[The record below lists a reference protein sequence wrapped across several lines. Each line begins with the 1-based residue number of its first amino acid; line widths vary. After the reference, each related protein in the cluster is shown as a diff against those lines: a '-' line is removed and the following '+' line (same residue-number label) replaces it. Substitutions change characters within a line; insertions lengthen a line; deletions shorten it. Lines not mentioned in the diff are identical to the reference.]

1 MREINLNG
9 YIDDEVWF
17 GDEITPDSLHE
28 MLYGTGTDQRQST
41 FDSEDVHI
49 RLNSYGGSCNAAV
62 RMHDD
67 LVAYPGRVNITIS
80 GTAASAAT
88 VLAMAADLL
97 EMTPGSLFMIH
108 DPIVAAIGN
117 EADLTDAIK
126 LLRACKDSIINVY
139 EKRTMAGRDQIA
151 EMMRDTTWMDA
162 EAALAYG
169 FIDRVATPNPASTVI
184 NCAVA
189 RDVAE
194 KKVQLWIDRHKALS
208 NAYRK
213 KDQTKTVIPKE
224 NNADEQPEQQ
234 PVQMVADEGA
244 QTAEAENAAPA
255 QEAAEPEYSDRPADA
270 GETTAPGNSPGADH
284 PDEPESG
291 TPIGQLRKRLALI
304 MPSEAKNRR

>member
-28 MLYGTGTDQRQST
+28 TLYEPGTDQ
-41 FDSEDVHI
+41 SEAVHI

-67 LVAYPGRVNITIS
+67 LVAYPGKISITIS

-88 VLAMAADLL
+88 VLAMAADTL

-108 DPIVAAIGN
+108 DPIVGAIGN
-117 EADLTDAIK
+117 EADLMEAIG

-139 EKRTMAGRDQIA
+139 ATRTLAGRDQIA
-151 EMMRDTTWMDA
+151 QMMKETTWMDA

-169 FIDRVATPNPASTVI
+169 FIDRIAAPSAFGTVI

-189 RDVAE
+189 REVAE
-194 KKVQLWIDRHKALS
+194 KKVQLWVDRHKQLVS
-208 NAYRK
+208 DIRK
-213 KDQTKTVIPKE
+213 KDQTVNPKE
-224 NNADEQPEQQ
+224 DQADDHEAERLPLGEAGVPATAEDAPAAPPEEAPAPETADE
-234 PVQMVADEGA
+234 PVETG
-244 QTAEAENAAPA
+244 EAEV
-255 QEAAEPEYSDRPADA
+255 QD
-270 GETTAPGNSPGADH
+270 NSPGADH
-284 PDEPESG
+284 PDEHDTG
-291 TPIGQLRKRLALI
+291 TPVSQLRKRLALI
-304 MPSEAKNRR
+304 MPSEARK

>member
-28 MLYGTGTDQRQST
+28 MLYEPGADQRQST

-67 LVAYPGRVNITIS
+67 IVAYPGKVSITIS

-88 VLAMAADLL
+88 VLAMAADTL

-108 DPIVAAIGN
+108 DPIVGAIGN
-117 EADLTDAIK
+117 EADLMEAIG

-139 EKRTMAGRDQIA
+139 ATRTLAGRDQIA
-151 EMMRDTTWMDA
+151 QMMKETTWMDA

-169 FIDRVATPNPASTVI
+169 FIDRIAAPSAFGTVI

-189 RDVAE
+189 REVAE
-194 KKVQLWIDRHKALS
+194 KKVQLWVDRHKQLVS
-208 NAYRK
+208 DIRK
-213 KDQTKTVIPKE
+213 KEQTVNPEEDKADDHEAERLPLGEAGVPATAEDAPAAPPE
-224 NNADEQPEQQ
+224 EAPAPEPADEPMETG
-234 PVQMVADEGA
+234 E
-244 QTAEAENAAPA
+244 AEAP
-255 QEAAEPEYSDRPADA
+255 D
-270 GETTAPGNSPGADH
+270 NSPGADH
-284 PDEPESG
+284 PGEHDTG
-291 TPIGQLRKRLALI
+291 TPVSQLRKRLALI
-304 MPSEAKNRR
+304 MPSEAKR

>member
-17 GDEITPDSLHE
+17 GDEITPENLHDI
-28 MLYGTGTDQRQST
+28 LYEPGTDQ
-41 FDSEDVHI
+41 SEDVHI

-67 LVAYPGRVNITIS
+67 LVAYPGKVSITIS

-88 VLAMAADLL
+88 VLAMAADQL

-126 LLRACKDSIINVY
+126 LLRACKDSILNVY
-139 EKRTMAGRDQIA
+139 ATRTMAGRDQIA

-169 FIDRVATPNPASTVI
+169 FVDRVAQSNPASTII

-224 NNADEQPEQQ
+224 DKADEQQEQQ
-234 PVQMVADEGA
+234 PIQVVAVEGA
-244 QTAEAENAAPA
+244 QTAEAENAASAPETAAGLPSDVPA
-255 QEAAEPEYSDRPADA
+255 EA
-270 GETTAPGNSPGADH
+270 GEAEVPEDSPGANH
-284 PDEPESG
+284 PDEPDTG

>member
-17 GDEITPDSLHE
+17 GDEITPENLHDI
-28 MLYGTGTDQRQST
+28 LYEPEADQ
-41 FDSEDVHI
+41 SEDVHI

-67 LVAYPGRVNITIS
+67 LVAYPGKISITIS

-117 EADLTDAIK
+117 EADLMDAIK

-139 EKRTMAGRDQIA
+139 ATRTMAGRDQIA

-169 FIDRVATPNPASTVI
+169 FVDCVAQPNPASTVI

-194 KKVQLWIDRHKALS
+194 KRVQLWVDRHRQLS

-213 KDQTKTVIPKE
+213 KDQTKTIIPKE
-224 NNADEQPEQQ
+224 DKSDEQPEQQ
-234 PVQMVADEGA
+234 LVQTGEAEETQA
-244 QTAEAENAAPA
+244 AEAANAASAP
-255 QEAAEPEYSDRPADA
+255 EAAAFEPANEPVDTGEPEAS
-270 GETTAPGNSPGADH
+270 EQH
-284 PDEPESG
+284 DEPESG
-291 TPIGQLRKRLALI
+291 VPICQLRKRLALI

>member
-17 GDEITPDSLHE
+17 GDEITPENLHDI
-28 MLYGTGTDQRQST
+28 LYEPGADQ
-41 FDSEDVHI
+41 SEDVHI

-67 LVAYPGRVNITIS
+67 LVAYPGKISITIS

-117 EADLTDAIK
+117 EADLMDAIK

-139 EKRTMAGRDQIA
+139 ATRTMAGRDQIA

-169 FIDRVATPNPASTVI
+169 FVDRVASVNPASTII

-194 KKVQLWIDRHKALS
+194 KKVQLWIDRHRQLS
-208 NAYRK
+208 NAYGK
-213 KDQTKTVIPKE
+213 KDQEKTIIPKE
-224 NNADEQPEQQ
+224 DKSDEQPEQR
-234 PVQMVADEGA
+234 PVSTE
-244 QTAEAENAAPA
+244 EAEKAQAAETAKAAPA
-255 QEAAEPEYSDRPADA
+255 ETEAARMADNL
-270 GETTAPGNSPGADH
+270 PV
-284 PDEPESG
+284 ESG
-291 TPIGQLRKRLALI
+291 KSEAPEQSSDAVIPDGPNTGTPVGQLRKRLALI
-304 MPSEAKNRR
+304 MPDEARKQGGNCFE

>member
-28 MLYGTGTDQRQST
+28 TLYEPGTDQ
-41 FDSEDVHI
+41 SEAVHI

-67 LVAYPGRVNITIS
+67 LVAYPGKISITIS

-88 VLAMAADLL
+88 VLAMAADTL

-108 DPIVAAIGN
+108 DPIVGAIGN
-117 EADLTDAIK
+117 EADLMEAIG

-139 EKRTMAGRDQIA
+139 ATRTLAGRDQIA
-151 EMMRDTTWMDA
+151 QMMKETTWMDA

-169 FIDRVATPNPASTVI
+169 FIDRIAAPSAFGTVI

-189 RDVAE
+189 REVAE
-194 KKVQLWIDRHKALS
+194 KKVQLWVDRHKQLVS
-208 NAYRK
+208 DIRK
-213 KDQTKTVIPKE
+213 KEQTVTPEEDKADDHEAERLPLGEAGVPATAEDAPAAPPE
-224 NNADEQPEQQ
+224 EAPAPEPADE
-234 PVQMVADEGA
+234 PVEAG
-244 QTAEAENAAPA
+244 EAEV
-255 QEAAEPEYSDRPADA
+255 
-270 GETTAPGNSPGADH
+270 PGISPGADH
-284 PDEPESG
+284 PDEHDTG
-291 TPIGQLRKRLALI
+291 TPVSQLRKRLALI
-304 MPSEAKNRR
+304 MPSEARKQGGHCFE

>member
-28 MLYGTGTDQRQST
+28 TLYEPGTNQ
-41 FDSEDVHI
+41 SEDVHI

-67 LVAYPGRVNITIS
+67 LVAYPGKISITIS

-88 VLAMAADLL
+88 VLAMAADTL

-108 DPIVAAIGN
+108 DPIVGAIGN
-117 EADLTDAIK
+117 EADLMEAIG

-139 EKRTMAGRDQIA
+139 ATRTLAGRDQIA
-151 EMMRDTTWMDA
+151 QMMKETTWMDA

-169 FIDRVATPNPASTVI
+169 FIDRIVAPSAFGIVI

-189 RDVAE
+189 REVAE
-194 KKVQLWIDRHKALS
+194 KKVQLWVDRHKQLVS
-208 NAYRK
+208 DIRK
-213 KDQTKTVIPKE
+213 KEQTINPEEDQ
-224 NNADEQPEQQ
+224 ADDHEAERLPLGEAGG
-234 PVQMVADEGA
+234 PA
-244 QTAEAENAAPA
+244 TAEDAPAAPA
-255 QEAAEPEYSDRPADA
+255 EEAPAPESADEPVETGEAE
-270 GETTAPGNSPGADH
+270 APDNSPGADH
-284 PDEPESG
+284 PDEHDTG
-291 TPIGQLRKRLALI
+291 TPVSQLRKRLALI
-304 MPSEAKNRR
+304 MPSEARK

>member
-1 MREINLNG
+1 M
-9 YIDDEVWF
+9 
-17 GDEITPDSLHE
+17 
-28 MLYGTGTDQRQST
+28 
-41 FDSEDVHI
+41 HI

-67 LVAYPGRVNITIS
+67 LVAYPGKISITIS

-117 EADLTDAIK
+117 EADLMDAIK

-139 EKRTMAGRDQIA
+139 ATRTMAGRDQIA

-169 FIDRVATPNPASTVI
+169 FVDRVAQPNPASTII

-194 KKVQLWIDRHKALS
+194 KRVQLWIDRHRQLS

-213 KDQTKTVIPKE
+213 RDQTKTIIPKE
-224 NNADEQPEQQ
+224 DKPDEQPEQQ
-234 PVQMVADEGA
+234 PVQAGEAEGA
-244 QTAEAENAAPA
+244 QTAETANAAPA
-255 QEAAEPEYSDRPADA
+255 PKEAAPEPSDEPVESGEPEAS
-270 GETTAPGNSPGADH
+270 EQHN
-284 PDEPESG
+284 EPESG
-291 TPIGQLRKRLALI
+291 VPIGQLRKRLALI

>member
-28 MLYGTGTDQRQST
+28 TLYEPGTDQ
-41 FDSEDVHI
+41 SEDVHI

-67 LVAYPGRVNITIS
+67 LVAYPGKISITIS

-88 VLAMAADLL
+88 VLAMAADTL

-108 DPIVAAIGN
+108 DPIVGAIGN
-117 EADLTDAIK
+117 EADLMEAIG

-139 EKRTMAGRDQIA
+139 ATRTLAGRDQIA
-151 EMMRDTTWMDA
+151 QMMKETTWMDA

-169 FIDRVATPNPASTVI
+169 FIDRIAAPSAFGTVI

-189 RDVAE
+189 REVAE
-194 KKVQLWIDRHKALS
+194 KKVQLWVDRHKQLV
-208 NAYRK
+208 NDIRK
-213 KDQTKTVIPKE
+213 KEQTVNPEEDK
-224 NNADEQPEQQ
+224 ADDHEAERLPLGEAGG
-234 PVQMVADEGA
+234 PA
-244 QTAEAENAAPA
+244 TAEDAPGRRSTPVAPPEEAPA
-255 QEAAEPEYSDRPADA
+255 PEPSDERMEA
-270 GETTAPGNSPGADH
+270 GEAEAPENIPGADH
-284 PDEPESG
+284 PDEHDTG
-291 TPIGQLRKRLALI
+291 TPVSQLRKRLALI
-304 MPSEAKNRR
+304 MPSEAKR

>member
-17 GDEITPDSLHE
+17 GDEITPENLHDI
-28 MLYGTGTDQRQST
+28 LYEPGTDQ
-41 FDSEDVHI
+41 SEDVHI

-67 LVAYPGRVNITIS
+67 LVAYPGKISITIS

-117 EADLTDAIK
+117 EADLMDAIK

-139 EKRTMAGRDQIA
+139 ATRTMAGRDQIA

-169 FIDRVATPNPASTVI
+169 FVDRVAQPNPASTII

-194 KKVQLWIDRHKALS
+194 KRVQLWIDRHRQLS

-213 KDQTKTVIPKE
+213 RDQTKTIIPKE
-224 NNADEQPEQQ
+224 DKPDEQPEQQ
-234 PVQMVADEGA
+234 PVQAGEAEGA
-244 QTAEAENAAPA
+244 QTAETANAAPA
-255 QEAAEPEYSDRPADA
+255 PKEAAPEPSDEPVESGEPEAS
-270 GETTAPGNSPGADH
+270 EQHN
-284 PDEPESG
+284 EPESG
-291 TPIGQLRKRLALI
+291 VPIGQLRKRLALI
-304 MPSEAKNRR
+304 MPNEAKNRR

>member
-17 GDEITPDSLHE
+17 GDEITPENLHDI
-28 MLYGTGTDQRQST
+28 LYEPGTDQ
-41 FDSEDVHI
+41 SEDVHI

-67 LVAYPGRVNITIS
+67 LVAYPGKISITIS

-88 VLAMAADLL
+88 VLAMAADQL

-117 EADLTDAIK
+117 EADLMDAIK

-139 EKRTMAGRDQIA
+139 ATRTMAGRDQIA

-169 FIDRVATPNPASTVI
+169 FVDRVATPNPASTII

-224 NNADEQPEQQ
+224 DKADEQQEQQ
-234 PVQMVADEGA
+234 PIQVVAVEGA

-255 QEAAEPEYSDRPADA
+255 PETAAGLPPDVPAEA
-270 GETTAPGNSPGADH
+270 GEAEVPEDSPGANH
-284 PDEPESG
+284 PDEPDTG

>member
-9 YIDDEVWF
+9 YIDDDVWF
-17 GDEITPDSLHE
+17 GDEITPESLHDI
-28 MLYGTGTDQRQST
+28 LYEPGTDQ
-41 FDSEDVHI
+41 SEDVHI

-67 LVAYPGRVNITIS
+67 LVAYPGQISITIS

-88 VLAMAADLL
+88 VLAMAADQL

-108 DPIVAAIGN
+108 DPITAAIGN
-117 EADLTDAIK
+117 EADLMDAIK

-139 EKRTMAGRDQIA
+139 AKRVMAGRDQIA

-169 FIDRVATPNPASTVI
+169 FVDRVASANPASTVI
-184 NCAVA
+184 NCAIA

-194 KKVQLWIDRHKALS
+194 KKVQLWIDRHRQLS

-224 NNADEQPEQQ
+224 DKADEQQEQQ
-234 PVQMVADEGA
+234 PVPTGTVESP
-244 QTAEAENAAPA
+244 QTEAAANAAPA
-255 QEAAEPEYSDRPADA
+255 PEPEIQD
-270 GETTAPGNSPGADH
+270 T
-284 PDEPESG
+284 PDEPVDTGEIEAPDG
-291 TPIGQLRKRLALI
+291 GAPIGQLRKRLALI
-304 MPSEAKNRR
+304 MPNEAKNKEDHV

>member
-28 MLYGTGTDQRQST
+28 MLYEPGTDQA
-41 FDSEDVHI
+41 EDVHI

-67 LVAYPGRVNITIS
+67 LVAYPGKISITIS

-117 EADLTDAIK
+117 EADLMDAIK
-126 LLRACKDSIINVY
+126 LLRACKDSILNVY
-139 EKRTMAGRDQIA
+139 ATRTMAGRDQIA
-151 EMMRDTTWMDA
+151 EMMRNTTWMDA

-169 FIDRVATPNPASTVI
+169 FVDRVATPNPASTII

-224 NNADEQPEQQ
+224 DKADEQQEQQ
-234 PVQMVADEGA
+234 LIHVVAVEGA
-244 QTAEAENAAPA
+244 QTTEAENAAPTP
-255 QEAAEPEYSDRPADA
+255 EAAISLPPDVPAEA
-270 GETTAPGNSPGADH
+270 GEAEAPEDSPGANH
-284 PDEPESG
+284 PDEPDSG

>member
-17 GDEITPDSLHE
+17 GDEITPENLHDI
-28 MLYGTGTDQRQST
+28 LYEPGTDQ
-41 FDSEDVHI
+41 SEDVHI

-67 LVAYPGRVNITIS
+67 LVAYPGKISITIS

-117 EADLTDAIK
+117 EADLMDAIK
-126 LLRACKDSIINVY
+126 LLKACKDSIINVY
-139 EKRTMAGRDQIA
+139 ATRTMAGRDQIA

-169 FIDRVATPNPASTVI
+169 FVDRVAQPNPASTVI

-194 KKVQLWIDRHKALS
+194 KRVQLWVDRHRQLS

-213 KDQTKTVIPKE
+213 KDQTKTIIPKE
-224 NNADEQPEQQ
+224 DKSDEQPEQQ
-234 PVQMVADEGA
+234 LVQTGEAEETQA
-244 QTAEAENAAPA
+244 AEAANAASAP
-255 QEAAEPEYSDRPADA
+255 EAAAFEPANEPVDTGEPEAS
-270 GETTAPGNSPGADH
+270 EQH
-284 PDEPESG
+284 DEPESG
-291 TPIGQLRKRLALI
+291 VPIGQLRKRLALI

>member
-9 YIDDEVWF
+9 YIDDDVWF
-17 GDEITPDSLHE
+17 GDEITPDNLHDI
-28 MLYGTGTDQRQST
+28 LYEPGTDQ
-41 FDSEDVHI
+41 SEDVHI

-62 RMHDD
+62 RMHDE
-67 LVAYPGRVNITIS
+67 LVSYPGKVNITIS

-117 EADLTDAIK
+117 EADLMDAIK

-139 EKRTMAGRDQIA
+139 ATRTMAGRDQIA

-169 FIDRVATPNPASTVI
+169 FVDRVAAANPASTII

-194 KKVQLWIDRHKALS
+194 KKVQLWIDRHRQLS

-213 KDQTKTVIPKE
+213 SDQKKTVIPKE
-224 NNADEQPEQQ
+224 EDKADEQQERQ
-234 PVQMVADEGA
+234 PVQTGEAEGA
-244 QTAEAENAAPA
+244 QTAEAANAAPA
-255 QEAAEPEYSDRPADA
+255 PEPAAPNP
-270 GETTAPGNSPGADH
+270 T
-284 PDEPESG
+284 DEPVGTGEAEAPERISG
-291 TPIGQLRKRLALI
+291 AVHPNAPDDGAPIGQLRRRLALI
-304 MPSEAKNRR
+304 KP

>member
-28 MLYGTGTDQRQST
+28 TLYDPGVDQ
-41 FDSEDVHI
+41 SEDVHI

-67 LVAYPGRVNITIS
+67 LVAYPGKISITIS

-88 VLAMAADLL
+88 VLAMAADTL

-108 DPIVAAIGN
+108 DPIVGAIGN
-117 EADLTDAIK
+117 EADLMEAIG

-139 EKRTMAGRDQIA
+139 TTRTLAGRNQIA
-151 EMMRDTTWMDA
+151 QMMKETTWMDA

-169 FIDRVATPNPASTVI
+169 FIDRIAAPSAFGTVI

-189 RDVAE
+189 REVAE
-194 KKVQLWIDRHKALS
+194 KKVQLWVDRHKQLVS
-208 NAYRK
+208 DIRK
-213 KDQTKTVIPKE
+213 KEQTVTPE
-224 NNADEQPEQQ
+224 EDRADDHEAERLPLGEAGV
-234 PVQMVADEGA
+234 PA
-244 QTAEAENAAPA
+244 TAEEAPAAPA
-255 QEAAEPEYSDRPADA
+255 EEAPAPETADEPVEIGEAE
-270 GETTAPGNSPGADH
+270 APDTSPGADH
-284 PDEPESG
+284 PDEHNTG
-291 TPIGQLRKRLALI
+291 TPVSQLRKRLALI
-304 MPSEAKNRR
+304 MPSEARK

>member
-17 GDEITPDSLHE
+17 GDEITPDTLHD
-28 MLYGTGTDQRQST
+28 MLYEPGTDRA
-41 FDSEDVHI
+41 EDVHI

-108 DPIVAAIGN
+108 DPIVAAIGD
-117 EADLTDAIK
+117 EADLMDAIK

-213 KDQTKTVIPKE
+213 KDQTKTVIPE
-224 NNADEQPEQQ
+224 EDSANEQPEQQ
-234 PVQMVADEGA
+234 PVQVVAPEGA

-255 QEAAEPEYSDRPADA
+255 TEAVATEPPNTPADA
-270 GETTAPGNSPGADH
+270 GETPVPEDSSGTNH

>member
-17 GDEITPDSLHE
+17 GDEITPENLHDI
-28 MLYGTGTDQRQST
+28 LYEPGTDQ
-41 FDSEDVHI
+41 SEDVHI

-67 LVAYPGRVNITIS
+67 LVAYPGKISITIS

-117 EADLTDAIK
+117 EADLMDAIK

-139 EKRTMAGRDQIA
+139 ATRTMAGRDQIA

-169 FIDRVATPNPASTVI
+169 FVDRVTSPTSASTIVY
-184 NCAVA
+184 CAVA

-194 KKVQLWIDRHKALS
+194 KRVQLWVDRHRQLS

-213 KDQTKTVIPKE
+213 RDQTKTIIPKE
-224 NNADEQPEQQ
+224 DKPDEQPEQQ
-234 PVQMVADEGA
+234 PVQTGEAEGA
-244 QTAEAENAAPA
+244 QTAETAYAAPA
-255 QEAAEPEYSDRPADA
+255 PKEATPEPSDEPVETGEPEAS
-270 GETTAPGNSPGADH
+270 EQHN
-284 PDEPESG
+284 EPESG
-291 TPIGQLRKRLALI
+291 VPIGQLRKRLALI

>member
-28 MLYGTGTDQRQST
+28 TLYEPGTDQ
-41 FDSEDVHI
+41 SEDVHI

-67 LVAYPGRVNITIS
+67 LVAYPGKISITIS

-88 VLAMAADLL
+88 VLAMAADTL

-108 DPIVAAIGN
+108 DPIVGAIGN
-117 EADLTDAIK
+117 EADLMEAIG

-139 EKRTMAGRDQIA
+139 ATRTLAGRDQIA
-151 EMMRDTTWMDA
+151 QMMKETTWMDA

-169 FIDRVATPNPASTVI
+169 FIDRIAAPSAFGTVI

-189 RDVAE
+189 REVAE
-194 KKVQLWIDRHKALS
+194 KKVQLWVDRHKQLVS
-208 NAYRK
+208 DIRK
-213 KDQTKTVIPKE
+213 KEQIVNPEEDKADDHEAERLPLGEAGVPATAEDAPAAPPEETPAPE
-224 NNADEQPEQQ
+224 PADE
-234 PVQMVADEGA
+234 PVETGE
-244 QTAEAENAAPA
+244 AEAP
-255 QEAAEPEYSDRPADA
+255 D
-270 GETTAPGNSPGADH
+270 NSPGADH
-284 PDEPESG
+284 PDGHDTG
-291 TPIGQLRKRLALI
+291 TPVSQLRKRLALI
-304 MPSEAKNRR
+304 MPSEAKR

>member
-17 GDEITPDSLHE
+17 GDEITPESLHD
-28 MLYGTGTDQRQST
+28 MLYQPGVDQL
-41 FDSEDVHI
+41 EDVHI

-67 LVAYPGRVNITIS
+67 LAAYPGKVNITIS

-108 DPIVAAIGN
+108 DPIVGTIGN
-117 EADLTDAIK
+117 EADHMAAIK
-126 LLRACKDSIINVY
+126 LLKACKDSILNVY
-139 EKRTMAGRDQIA
+139 ATRTMAGRDQIA

-169 FIDRVATPNPASTVI
+169 FVDRVSAPNPAGTVI

-213 KDQTKTVIPKE
+213 KDQTDTVISRE
-224 NNADEQPEQQ
+224 DDADEQSEKQ
-234 PVQMVADEGA
+234 PATTGEA
-244 QTAEAENAAPA
+244 EAAHTAEAEDAAPA
-255 QEAAEPEYSDRPADA
+255 QEAAVTETADQPATA
-270 GETTAPGNSPGADH
+270 GAATAPEDSSSANH
-284 PDEPESG
+284 PDVPDTG

-304 MPSEAKNRR
+304 MPSEAKKQEETA